1 MEWDISGHDF
11 ANDISKGYITLVL
24 VNLEPASWNMVMM
37 ASSEYADQSKIPQLV
52 ITTQTKPTPTLS
64 VSPSNQ
70 NVSKDTGSTSFNVS
84 NTGAETMPWTAAVT
98 AGGSWL
104 SITSGVSG
112 SNSGTIMCSFTA
124 NTSSTSR
131 TATIRVTASG
141 ASGSPVDV
149 TVTQAGSP
157 ALSVSPSNQ
166 SVSKDSGT
174 ITFSVSNTGT
184 GTMPWSAAVTSGGSW
199 LSITSGVSGSN
210 SGTITCSFTANTSST
225 SRTATIRVTASGATG
240 SPVDVTVAQ
249 AGSPALSV
257 SPSNQNVSKDTGST
271 SFNVSNTGAGTM
283 PWTAAVTSGGSW
295 LSITSGAS
303 GSNSGTITCSFT
315 ANTSTTSR
323 TATIRVTANS
333 ATGSP
338 VDVTVTQAPT
348 PISGLNVIINQ
359 IDSSSCSE
367 IKSIVTVTD
376 PSGNPVDGLTA
387 SNFTVTE
394 DTIGQYPIT
403 VSYVSNTIV
412 VALTMD
418 YSGSMG
424 GQPLN

>member
-112 SNSGTIMCSFTA
+112 SNSGTIM
-124 NTSSTSR
+124 
-131 TATIRVTASG
+131 
-141 ASGSPVDV
+141 
-149 TVTQAGSP
+149 
-157 ALSVSPSNQ
+157 
-166 SVSKDSGT
+166 
-174 ITFSVSNTGT
+174 
-184 GTMPWSAAVTSGGSW
+184 
-199 LSITSGVSGSN
+199 
-210 SGTITCSFTANTSST
+210 CSFTANTSST